1 MEQTAVPKAGWIPH
15 YDLFINERNAY
26 TVRNPGLLIST
37 VAGHGAA
44 YLQGSLSSK
53 MHTLFCLGWSL
64 YPEGCLGQTAAQVF
78 IRWFSCSWIWK
89 AIICL
94 LGQLLFGA
102 WRGEFKKKES
112 NVTYQHPQTNIHSLF
127 IHSVVPPQEVINMY
141 FLSSTSVFNNSQS
154 HPSPAARKLKLL
166 HHSVRTTR
174 SCLWKLGPL
183 C

>member
-64 YPEGCLGQTAAQVF
+64 YPEGCLGQIVAQVF
-78 IRWFSCSWIWK
+78 IR
-89 AIICL
+89 
-94 LGQLLFGA
+94 
-102 WRGEFKKKES
+102 
-112 NVTYQHPQTNIHSLF
+112 
-127 IHSVVPPQEVINMY
+127 
-141 FLSSTSVFNNSQS
+141 
-154 HPSPAARKLKLL
+154 
-166 HHSVRTTR
+166 
-174 SCLWKLGPL
+174 
-183 C
+183 